1 VNQPVE
7 YMSVGERIAIYRRR
21 RGLSQLALAT
31 MVGRSEAWLS
41 QVERGIRH
49 VDRVSVLIRL
59 AQVLKVTVEDL
70 IGQPL
75 SLAPN
80 GGVEFRAIP
89 ALRAALTDY
98 EVIPATFG
106 IAMEDGPVRSLPSL
120 RRNVDQANRLYQ
132 AAHYEE
138 AGLLC
143 ARLIGEAQRAARELT
158 GEDRRGAF
166 GVLAE
171 TYHISA
177 KALTKVGETE
187 LAWIAA
193 ERSLP
198 AAQSADLPLLLAA
211 SAYHLGHVFLR
222 AGQVEQAVGV
232 AMTAARALEPGLV
245 TATPEHLSA
254 WGALHLTG
262 LIAVARQD
270 DRVAVRQLLGEAKAT
285 ADRLGQDRND
295 FWTAFGPTN
304 VALHELS
311 TAVELGD
318 AGEVVRKGE
327 ALDPWRFPAGLL
339 GRRAQVFIDLA
350 RGYTQQ
356 RKDAAA
362 VNMLLEAERIAPE
375 AVRYQVIVK
384 EMLRELLRREHRAST
399 PQLRPLAARVG
410 IIREDAS

>member
-1 VNQPVE
+1 
-7 YMSVGERIAIYRRR
+7 MSVGERIAIYRRR
-21 RGLSQLALAT
+21 RGLSQLALAN
-31 MVGRSEAWLS
+31 MIGRSEAWLS

-80 GGVEFRAIP
+80 GGIEFRAIP

-98 EVIPATFG
+98 EVIPAAFG
-106 IAMEDGPVRSLPSL
+106 VAIGDGPVRELASL

-143 ARLIGEAQRAARELT
+143 SRLIGDAQRAARELT
-158 GEDRRGAF
+158 GDDRRGAF

-171 TYHISA
+171 SYHITA
-177 KALTKVGETE
+177 KILTKVGETE

-198 AAQSADLPLLLAA
+198 AAQWAELPLLLAA

-222 AGQVEQAVGV
+222 AGQVEQATGV
-232 AMTAARALEPGLV
+232 AMTAARALEPGLA
-245 TATPEHLSA
+245 TAATPEHLSA
-254 WGALHLTG
+254 WGALHLTA
-262 LIAVARQD
+262 LIAAARQD
-270 DRVAVRQLLGEAKAT
+270 DQVAVRQLLGEARAT

-304 VALHELS
+304 VALHEVS

-327 ALDPWRFPAGLL
+327 ALDPSRFSPGLL

-384 EMLRELLRREHRAST
+384 EMLRELLRREHRTST